1 VVKTAVEI
9 AAHQGHAL
17 TYMERPTVN
26 VPMMSRVIGA
36 TFGFVFA
43 GLGITMITFL
53 WFGFDSDFGKPP
65 LVFRI
70 FGSLI
75 SLVFI
80 VAGGSAGLA
89 AVTANPR
96 LLAGPAVAAGGAE
109 PARPNLLATGP
120 FTCPHCGAAMSGEAS
135 PHGDVKCA
143 HCGAWFNIHG
153 RG

>member
-1 VVKTAVEI
+1 MLG
-9 AAHQGHAL
+9 AHMA
-17 TYMERPTVN
+17 RPTVN
-26 VPMMSRVIGA
+26 AVVMGRVVGA
-36 TFGFVFA
+36 TVGFVFA
-43 GLGITMITFL
+43 AIGITVITFL
-53 WFGFDSDFGKPP
+53 WFGFDSDFGRPP

-75 SLVFI
+75 ALVFI
-80 VAGGSAGLA
+80 VVGGSAGLA

-96 LLAGPAVAAGGAE
+96 LLAGPTAAAAAT
-109 PARPNLLATGP
+109 PACPNLLATGGP
-120 FTCPHCGAAMSGEAS
+120 FTCPHCGAAMSGAAS

>member
-1 VVKTAVEI
+1 MLW
-9 AAHQGHAL
+9 AHMA
-17 TYMERPTVN
+17 RPTVN
-26 VPMMSRVIGA
+26 AVVMGRVVGA
-36 TFGFVFA
+36 TVGFVFA
-43 GLGITMITFL
+43 AIGVTVITFL

-65 LVFRI
+65 LVFQI

-80 VAGGSAGLA
+80 VVGGSAGLA

-96 LLAGPAVAAGGAE
+96 LLAGGVPAVSAAPAAG
-109 PARPNLLATGP
+109 PASRLATGP
-120 FTCPHCGAAMSGEAS
+120 LTCPHCGAAMSGEAS